1 MPGTRVASPKASSN
15 PHVQDGW
22 QFVNL
27 SESRQG
33 KDADLRKLVRVNA
46 MRDYRRRQK
55 QRQSASIDHTSHKT
69 PTTQFPSAPKPP
81 AGTLEV
87 QPADDTDDALLHKAF
102 SGWPREFEQELMEF
116 QAISVLLGR
125 VRAPGKQ
132 ERDSHLDA
140 LASSVPWQSPRRTSV
155 NVSPISILGGGNKD
169 PFNTYPMSGWSR
181 RSELLDHCK

>member
-1 MPGTRVASPKASSN
+1 MASPKASSN

-55 QRQSASIDHTSHKT
+55 QRQSASIDHTSHKI
-69 PTTQFPSAPKPP
+69 PTTQFPSAPQPP
-81 AGTLEV
+81 AGTREV
-87 QPADDTDDALLHKAF
+87 QPADDTDDALLHEVL
-102 SGWPREFEQELMEF
+102 SGWPGELEQELVEF
-116 QAISVLLGR
+116 QAISVPLGR
-125 VRAPGKQ
+125 ARAPRKQ
-132 ERDSHLDA
+132 ERNSHRDA
-140 LASSVPWQSPRRTSV
+140 LASSVPGRSPRRTSV

-169 PFNTYPMSGWSR
+169 PFNMYPMSGWSR
-181 RSELLDHCK
+181 YSELLDHCK